1 MERDGTEN
9 QRDYFAEAQSFIG
22 HRDEQRLGRVT
33 EVSLQRYAI
42 AAGDLNPLY
51 FDDEAARAA
60 GYPGIIAPPNF
71 LSAIL
76 GWQAGPPEDE
86 LRPDGTTAADVAFI
100 SLPGARLM
108 GGGQELEIARAV
120 QPGDEVT
127 LERRLADVE
136 KREGKSGTLT
146 LLKIEKR
153 YRNQHGELLLICR
166 ETLIAR

>member
-1 MERDGTEN
+1 MAQQGTTG
-9 QRDYFAEAQSFIG
+9 QRDYFAEARSFIG
-22 HRDEQRLGRVT
+22 HRDEQRLGCVT
-33 EVSLQRYAI
+33 EVALQRYAV
-42 AAGDLNPLY
+42 AVGDLNPLY
-51 FDDEAARAA
+51 FDDQAARAA

-71 LSAIL
+71 LSAVL
-76 GWQAGPPEDE
+76 GWQAGPPEGE

-100 SLPGARLM
+100 ALPGARLM
-108 GGGQELEIARAV
+108 GGGQELEIVRPV
-120 QPGDEVT
+120 RPGDEVT

-153 YRNQHGELLLICR
+153 YRNQHDELLLICR